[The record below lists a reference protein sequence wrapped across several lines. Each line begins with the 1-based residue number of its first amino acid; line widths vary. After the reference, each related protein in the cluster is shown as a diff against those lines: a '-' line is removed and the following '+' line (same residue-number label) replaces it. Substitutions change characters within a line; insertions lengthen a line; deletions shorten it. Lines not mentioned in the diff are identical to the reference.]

1 MMDNKHWE
9 YEDTDMILF
18 WNGIFSN
25 WHPAGFVIEGVEYN
39 CVEQYMMAEKARFF
53 NDTEIEQKIMNAT
66 FPGEQKSLGRKVRK
80 FDADAWM
87 AVCREK
93 VLPGIIA
100 KFKSHPSLKNLLLQ
114 TGDKIIAEAS
124 PVDKIWGIGLAPD
137 DTKAQD
143 QANWDG
149 LNILGEL
156 TMEARRQLKENA

>member
-1 MMDNKHWE
+1 MV
-9 YEDTDMILF
+9 L
-18 WNGIFSN
+18 
-25 WHPAGFVIEGVEYN
+25 
-39 CVEQYMMAEKARFF
+39 
-53 NDTEIEQKIMNAT
+53 
-66 FPGEQKSLGRKVRK
+66 
-80 FDADAWM
+80 
-87 AVCREK
+87 
-93 VLPGIIA
+93 LPGIVA

-156 TMEARRQLKENA
+156 TMEARKQLKENA

>member
-25 WHPAGFVIEGVEYN
+25 WYPASFVIEGVEYN

-53 NDTEIEQKIMNAT
+53 NDTEIEQKIMEARL
-66 FPGEQKSLGRKVRK
+66 PGNQKGLGRKVQN

-100 KFKSHPSLKNLLLQ
+100 KFKSHPSLKKLLLQ